1 MKRLV
6 SGAIAAVLLVALATT
21 VGATMI
27 WDNINGPWVGDYP
40 GIHDACGTPASPE
53 GELTQ
58 CEIDY
63 VTNNT
68 NN

>member
-1 MKRLV
+1 MRKK
-6 SGAIAAVLLVALATT
+6 VALILAAAALVVTFT
-21 VGATMI
+21 AAVGATLV
-27 WDNINGPWVGDYP
+27 WDNINGPWVSEYP
-40 GIHDACGTPASPE
+40 GIHDACGTSSSPE

-63 VTNNT
+63 VTNN